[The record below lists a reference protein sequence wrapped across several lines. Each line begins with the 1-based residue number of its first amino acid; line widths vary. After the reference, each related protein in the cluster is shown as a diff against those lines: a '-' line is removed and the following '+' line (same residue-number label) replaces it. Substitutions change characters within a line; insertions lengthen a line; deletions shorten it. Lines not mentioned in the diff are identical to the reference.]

1 MEFIKIDSNFK
12 DKEKLYSLNDEAFPK
27 EERIPSEKLIT
38 LLDECGCDGW
48 AFYDDE
54 FAGFAIIITDSE
66 NRECYL
72 SYFAIDKKF
81 RGQGKGSKALQ
92 KLQNVYSDYQ
102 IALDMERIDEVNA
115 ENFEQR
121 KKRVAFYERNGFKR
135 AKCGISFF
143 GINLEIMCNK
153 GEFRKSEFEKVLTK
167 IKIKGFEPK
176 LYDI

>member
-1 MEFIKIDSNFK
+1 MEFVKIDNNFK

-27 EERIPSEKLIT
+27 EERIPSEKLIGV
-38 LLDECGCDGW
+38 LKECSCDGW
-48 AFYDDE
+48 AFYEDE
-54 FAGFAIIITDSE
+54 FVGFAIILPHNE
-66 NRECYL
+66 CKECYL

-81 RGQGKGSKALQ
+81 RGQGKRSKALQ
-92 KLQNVYSDYQ
+92 KLQEVYSDYQ
-102 IALDMERIDEVNA
+102 IALDMERIDEVDA

>member
-27 EERIPSEKLIT
+27 EERIPSEKLIN

-48 AFYDDE
+48 AFYDGE
-54 FAGFAIIITDSE
+54 FVGFAIILPHNE
-66 NRECYL
+66 CKECYL

-92 KLQNVYSDYQ
+92 KLQEVYSDYQ

-115 ENFEQR
+115 ENFEQSQER
-121 KKRVAFYERNGFKR
+121 DAFSEPNGFKS
-135 AKCGISFF
+135 AQCG
-143 GINLEIMCNK
+143 L
-153 GEFRKSEFEKVLTK
+153 
-167 IKIKGFEPK
+167 
-176 LYDI
+176 

>member
-27 EERIPSEKLIT
+27 EERIPSEKLIN
-38 LLDECGCDGW
+38 LLDECGCDSW

-92 KLQNVYSDYQ
+92 KLQNVYSLSL
-102 IALDMERIDEVNA
+102 IHI
-115 ENFEQR
+115 
-121 KKRVAFYERNGFKR
+121 
-135 AKCGISFF
+135 
-143 GINLEIMCNK
+143 
-153 GEFRKSEFEKVLTK
+153 
-167 IKIKGFEPK
+167 
-176 LYDI
+176 

>member
-1 MEFIKIDSNFK
+1 MEFIKIDSSFK

-27 EERIPSEKLIT
+27 EERIPSEKLIN
-38 LLDECGCDGW
+38 LLDECDCDGW
-48 AFYDDE
+48 AFYDGE
-54 FAGFAIIITDSE
+54 FVGFAIILPHNE
-66 NRECYL
+66 CKECYL

-92 KLQNVYSDYQ
+92 KLQEVYSDYQ
-102 IALDMERIDEVNA
+102 IALDMERIDEVDA

-121 KKRVAFYERNGFKR
+121 KKRVAFYQRNGFKR
-135 AKCGISFF
+135 ATCGISFF

-167 IKIKGFEPK
+167 IKIKDFEPK

>member
-1 MEFIKIDSNFK
+1 MEFVKIDNNFK

-27 EERIPSEKLIT
+27 EERIPSEKLIN
-38 LLDECGCDGW
+38 LLDECDCDGW

-54 FAGFAIIITDSE
+54 FVGFAIILPHNE
-66 NRECYL
+66 CKECYL

-92 KLQNVYSDYQ
+92 KLQEVYSDYQ
-102 IALDMERIDEVNA
+102 IALDMERIDEVDA

-121 KKRVAFYERNGFKR
+121 KKRVAFYQRNGFKR
-135 AKCGISFF
+135 EKCGISFF

>member
-1 MEFIKIDSNFK
+1 MEFIKIDSSFK

-27 EERIPSEKLIT
+27 EERIPSEKLIN
-38 LLDECGCDGW
+38 LLDECSCDGW

-54 FAGFAIIITDSE
+54 FVGFAIILPHNE
-66 NRECYL
+66 CKECYL

-92 KLQNVYSDYQ
+92 KLQEIYGDYQ
-102 IALDMERIDEVNA
+102 IALDMERIDEVDA

-121 KKRVAFYERNGFKR
+121 KKRVAFYQRNGFKR
-135 AKCGISFF
+135 VKCGILFF

>member
-27 EERIPSEKLIT
+27 EERIPSEKLIN

-54 FAGFAIIITDSE
+54 FARFCIIITDSE

-115 ENFEQR
+115 ENLNREKRELHFMKEMDLKEQN
-121 KKRVAFYERNGFKR
+121 VAFHSL
-135 AKCGISFF
+135 A
-143 GINLEIMCNK
+143 
-153 GEFRKSEFEKVLTK
+153 
-167 IKIKGFEPK
+167 
-176 LYDI
+176 

>member
-1 MEFIKIDSNFK
+1 MPHN
-12 DKEKLYSLNDEAFPK
+12 
-27 EERIPSEKLIT
+27 
-38 LLDECGCDGW
+38 ECK
-48 AFYDDE
+48 
-54 FAGFAIIITDSE
+54 
-66 NRECYL
+66 ECYL

-92 KLQNVYSDYQ
+92 KLQEVYSDYQ